1 MSNCTSSC
9 KTQDHESY
17 GECLKQNTPMFMGV
31 SPTKNG
37 WDQDAVKRDEK
48 ELASYRSAIAQGI
61 EPRSTRNKD
70 IDAAV
75 AISNDAGK
83 AFDGISMTLK
93 N

>member
-1 MSNCTSSC
+1 
-9 KTQDHESY
+9 
-17 GECLKQNTPMFMGV
+17 MFMGV
-31 SPTKNG
+31 TPTKSG

-48 ELASYRSAIAQGI
+48 ELASYRNAIAQGI

>member
-1 MSNCTSSC
+1 
-9 KTQDHESY
+9 
-17 GECLKQNTPMFMGV
+17 MFMGV

-37 WDQDAVKRDEK
+37 WDQDAVNRDEK
-48 ELASYRSAIAQGI
+48 ELASYRSAVAQGI

>member
-1 MSNCTSSC
+1 
-9 KTQDHESY
+9 
-17 GECLKQNTPMFMGV
+17 MFMGV
-31 SPTKNG
+31 TPTKSG

-48 ELASYRSAIAQGI
+48 ELASYRNAIAQGI

-75 AISNDAGK
+75 AISNDTGK
-83 AFDGISMTLK
+83 AFDGINLTLK